1 MIMMMLMV
9 TTMTTMIVVAGTVP
23 ASEAFLSRRLSS
35 NEHILA
41 PPRPRLITYRRP
53 AAIGPRGVDVRS
65 LLGSTLKKITHC
77 FRVISAVFSHSWVV

>member
-23 ASEAFLSRRLSS
+23 TLRSISLTSLIPKRTHPHPSTSDAHPLS
-35 NEHILA
+35 
-41 PPRPRLITYRRP
+41 PPCRHRYTL
-53 AAIGPRGVDVRS
+53 V
-65 LLGSTLKKITHC
+65 GSTLKKIPHC